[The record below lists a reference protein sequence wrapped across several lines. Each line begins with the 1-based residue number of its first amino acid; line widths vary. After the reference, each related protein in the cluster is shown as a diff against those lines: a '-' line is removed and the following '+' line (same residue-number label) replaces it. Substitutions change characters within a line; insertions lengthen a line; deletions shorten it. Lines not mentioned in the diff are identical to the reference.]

1 MQNVVQHG
9 TSLEIVQQDVILKC
23 GDLDQ
28 HDIGTCETKALR
40 QKVLQLL
47 RQMQQEGVIVA
58 KFIYFYV
65 VIEWTHANILM
76 LEVGMC
82 VHE

>member
-28 HDIGTCETKALR
+28 HDIGTCEINALR

-47 RQMQQEGVIVA
+47 RQM
-58 KFIYFYV
+58 
-65 VIEWTHANILM
+65 
-76 LEVGMC
+76 
-82 VHE
+82 

>member
-28 HDIGTCETKALR
+28 HDIGTCEAKAKSTTTIKTNATRRCDSGQIHIFLC
-40 QKVLQLL
+40 
-47 RQMQQEGVIVA
+47 G
-58 KFIYFYV
+58 Y
-65 VIEWTHANILM
+65 
-76 LEVGMC
+76 
-82 VHE
+82 

>member
-47 RQMQQEGVIVA
+47 RQMQKEDLVVA
-58 KFIYFYV
+58 KFCYFYV
-65 VIEWTHANILM
+65 VTKWTHAKILV

>member
-23 GDLDQ
+23 ANLDQ

-40 QKVLQLL
+40 KKVLQLL
-47 RQMQQEGVIVA
+47 KQI
-58 KFIYFYV
+58 
-65 VIEWTHANILM
+65 
-76 LEVGMC
+76 
-82 VHE
+82 